1 MNPTPITRR
10 TLVDEACAR
19 LRDEIIGRRLGGG
32 QRLTETELAERL
44 GISRTPLRAALSRLA
59 HEGFVEIEPG
69 RGVRVAPDGAEVVR
83 EVYPILATLDG
94 AALEQ
99 AVAAG
104 ACDTARLA
112 ELHASLKPGL
122 PRARLFALDH
132 GFHAELRK
140 GCPNRRLLEL
150 IERHLL
156 LAARFDGAAARGMH
170 AVDKSTAEHTEILK
184 AVTRGRA
191 AEARALLEA
200 HWLGGIEVVV
210 EWLAKE
216 APDARKRHDR

>member
-1 MNPTPITRR
+1 MNAKPLIRR

-19 LRDEIIGRRLGGG
+19 LREEIISRRLGAG
-32 QRLTETELAERL
+32 QRLTEIELAAQL

-59 HEGFVEIEPG
+59 HEGFLDMEPG

-83 EVYPILATLDG
+83 EVYPILAALDG

-112 ELHASLKPGL
+112 ELHAALKPGL
-122 PRARLFALDH
+122 PRARQHALDH
-132 GFHAELRK
+132 GFHAELRR

-156 LAARFDGAAARGMH
+156 LAARFDGATARGMH
-170 AVDKSTAEHTEILK
+170 ALERSKAEHAGILQ

-191 AEARALLEA
+191 ADARAQLEA
-200 HWLGGIEVVV
+200 HWLGGIEIVV
-210 EWLAKE
+210 EWLTQSHPE
-216 APDARKRHDR
+216 ARGRK